1 MDGINL
7 FNQFVTLHKPQLQA
21 SSVPQHFWSTLY
33 HKITTETFDAGEA
46 LQLMLIE
53 YDDEEEDQLATE
65 EEKECRPVFALAV
78 ARENGLQARDPNN
91 IFLVDH
97 CWTFRLNMVRQQ
109 LEEYEY
115 LCNRLC
121 AITGVD
127 LEDNQR
133 VDKVMKRMWKYCQA
147 YTLASD
153 QLSDE
158 ARQPIWY
165 VMDEVGSAISHSDE
179 PNFRLVPFL
188 HLNSQTTYSLL
199 FPIKDVDSGDQVC
212 RDYIEYVS
220 KEAEERKALL
230 LPWAHVDLTKE
241 SFVQSEP
248 AAEYFSS
255 GHIPETFSTEEELQ
269 EPEIDRNE
277 PLKVFSE
284 YEMVQQHLTSAYFT
298 LVDTA
303 EEADV
308 LWLTTHFK
316 TFAELSQN
324 TPNKFVNQ
332 FPLEYVITI
341 KDLLSIVCRRAAV
354 EHHDKETLETYPKWL
369 PATYNLKTELL
380 QFASYYQNRAAKGLD
395 NHWIIKPWNLAR
407 GLDTHI
413 SNNITQIVRLP
424 ATGPK
429 IAQKY
434 IENPVLFY
442 RSALDAQV
450 KFDVRYVVLLKSV
463 QPLETFI
470 HRKFYLRFSNKP
482 FSLDHF
488 DDYEKHFTVMNYQD
502 NAELHHVKCED
513 FLELWK
519 EQYPQNCWT
528 DIEDQICDMLYEVFE
543 CATKGSAPT
552 AIQPCPQSRALYAAD
567 IMLAWEQKIG
577 DDMESGKIQPKLL
590 EINFTPDCK
599 RACDYYPEFYNDIF
613 KLLFLNEP
621 NDEVF
626 RLLQKNKQ

>member
-7 FNQFVTLHKPQLQA
+7 FNQFVALHKPQLQA
-21 SSVPQHFWSTLY
+21 SGVPQHFWSTLY

-53 YDDEEEDQLATE
+53 YDDEEDDQLATE

-78 ARENGLQARDPNN
+78 ARENGLQASDPNN

-97 CWTFRLNMVRQQ
+97 CWTF
-109 LEEYEY
+109 
-115 LCNRLC
+115 
-121 AITGVD
+121 
-127 LEDNQR
+127 
-133 VDKVMKRMWKYCQA
+133 
-147 YTLASD
+147 
-153 QLSDE
+153 
-158 ARQPIWY
+158 
-165 VMDEVGSAISHSDE
+165 H
-179 PNFRLVPFL
+179 
-188 HLNSQTTYSLL
+188 
-199 FPIKDVDSGDQVC
+199 VDSGDQVC

-248 AAEYFSS
+248 PAEYFSS
-255 GHIPETFSTEEELQ
+255 GHIPETFSTEEEIQ

-277 PLKVFSE
+277 PVKVFSE
-284 YEMVQQHLTSAYFT
+284 YEMVQQHLTSPYFT
-298 LVDTA
+298 LVDNA
-303 EEADV
+303 EEADI

-316 TFAELSQN
+316 NFAELSLN

-341 KDLLSIVCRRAAV
+341 KDLLSIICRRAAV

-413 SNNITQIVRLP
+413 TNNITQIVRLP

-463 QPLETFI
+463 QPLEAFI

-502 NAELHHVKCED
+502 NAELHHVKCEE

-528 DIEDQICDMLYEVFE
+528 DIEDQICDMLYEVLE
-543 CATKGSAPT
+543 CATKGSAPS

-577 DDMESGKIQPKLL
+577 DDMDAGKIQPKLL

-626 RLLQKNKQ
+626 PSIAKMQLIVMMCTVVGY